1 MTSSQ
6 KEGRRGGPGA
16 RRALRAAPLA
26 LDIRPVNPG
35 MESGRYKPLTDAE
48 VLKIHNAAL
57 DVLENIGLADAIPT
71 CLDALLPLGCK
82 LSPEGRLLFP
92 RSLIEHTLSIA
103 ARKFTLYGQD

>member
-48 VLKIHNAAL
+48 VLKVHNAAL

-71 CLDALLPLGCK
+71 CIEALTPFGCK

-92 RSLIEHTLSIA
+92 RSLIEHTLS
-103 ARKFTLYGQD
+103 

>member
-6 KEGRRGGPGA
+6 QPARRGGPGA

-48 VLKIHNAAL
+48 VLKVHNAA
-57 DVLENIGLADAIPT
+57 
-71 CLDALLPLGCK
+71 
-82 LSPEGRLLFP
+82 
-92 RSLIEHTLSIA
+92 
-103 ARKFTLYGQD
+103 

>member
-6 KEGRRGGPGA
+6 QPNRRGGPGA

-71 CLDALLPLGCK
+71 CLADKKFVTDAKYEIEVAG
-82 LSPEGRLLFP
+82 ERIGATA
-92 RSLIEHTLSIA
+92 SLDPFYDPKSLRVKS
-103 ARKFTLYGQD
+103 